1 MKGSRFI
8 YPSVLALLLSGCGSD
23 DPAPEPVV
31 RPVVT
36 ITVPEKSA
44 KIERAYSGVV
54 DSVDGTGI
62 AFEVGGRVVEVNAKD
77 GVRYEKGAILAQLD
91 TREFKN
97 QLNSADARRTEAR
110 QTLRRTQQLFETGN
124 ASQSQLES
132 AIAQEKS
139 AVSSYN
145 TALKQLEDATLK
157 MPYPGV
163 IGSVNIEIQTVVSPG
178 QAVMTIQGEGKMEF
192 DTSVPA
198 EFINLI
204 RVGMDARVKL
214 GIVPDKS
221 FAATVDTV
229 SPDIAENTTYPIT
242 LKFEEE
248 DSRIRTGLDGE
259 AIMLLPNPL
268 GATIAIPAVC
278 VATLPHAE
286 KFVWVVKTP
295 EEGEGSTTVH
305 RRTVT
310 TGDFRAE
317 NRIEVLSGLESGE
330 VVVSRGVHRLEE
342 GQEVRLMD
350 AE

>member
-1 MKGSRFI
+1 MKKIRLLCASA
-8 YPSVLALLLSGCGSD
+8 LALILTGCGKEEIEP
-23 DPAPEPVV
+23 DPLV

-36 ITVPEKSA
+36 ITVPERSA
-44 KIERAYSGVV
+44 RIERAYSGVV
-54 DSVDGTGI
+54 DSVEGTGI
-62 AFEVGGRVVEVNAKD
+62 AFEVGGRVIEVNAKD

-91 TREFKN
+91 TRELRN

-110 QTLRRTQQLFETGN
+110 QNLRRSQQLFETGN

-157 MPYPGV
+157 MPYSGV
-163 IGSVNIEIQTVVSPG
+163 IGSVNIEVQTVVSPG
-178 QAVMTIQGEGKMEF
+178 QAVMTIQGEGNMEF

-204 RVGMDARVKL
+204 EVGMKAEVRL
-214 GIVPDKS
+214 GIVPERT
-221 FAATVDTV
+221 FTAVVDTV

-242 LKFEEE
+242 LQFQE
-248 DSRIRTGLDGE
+248 DDARIRTGLDGE
-259 AIMLLPNPL
+259 AIMMLPNPAGKTL
-268 GATIAIPAVC
+268 SIPAVC

-286 KFVWVVKTP
+286 KFVWVVKLG
-295 EEGEGSTTVH
+295 GEGRGTATVH

-310 TGDFRAE
+310 TGSFRPD
-317 NRIEVLSGLESGE
+317 NRIEVFSGLSPGE

-342 GQEVRLMD
+342 GQVVRLMP